1 MFKKILEKALKKFKY
16 VQDLGTDRDI
26 YIRQYLTEKQ
36 YTEDLLECSRKQQ
49 EEINTLKAD
58 KDRMESLLAYT
69 ISNMHMIF
77 GIGGGRHINLTEQEL
92 QDAAGMQI
100 EMRDAFQISG
110 ISIYSVKR

>member
-1 MFKKILEKALKKFKY
+1 MFEGMIEKILKKFKY
-16 VQDLGTDRDI
+16 VQEVETDKDLF
-26 YIRQYLTEKQ
+26 QKQ
-36 YTEDLLECSRKQQ
+36 YQAEKIYTYDLIECSRKQQ
-49 EEINTLKAD
+49 EEINALKAD

-100 EMRDAFQISG
+100 EVKDAFPISG

>member
-1 MFKKILEKALKKFKY
+1 MWNKIIEKILKKFKY

-36 YTEDLLECSRKQQ
+36 YTEDLVECSRKQQ
-49 EEINTLKAD
+49 EEINALKAD

-100 EMRDAFQISG
+100 EVKDAFPISG